1 MNVSETRKRRRLAVK
16 SALAA
21 VVLGAAGGGIYYS
34 TSAATAGETPV
45 GAAFGCVLP
54 GGDRVD
60 VPIEFG
66 VGIPNT
72 ATAGT
77 QVTAK
82 PSAKIVLPATAVDK
96 LRAGGETALDASLTP
111 AMTLVE
117 GTTRTELKATPLAVK
132 AMTLPAQGDL
142 NLTLEGAPVAFTPKA
157 AGTAQVELT
166 GLTAQMLVGTTE
178 ITCTAT
184 TDSGALGT
192 FDVTAAAPAPA
203 APPAQAQ
210 ALPDPGVG
218 TLADPEPLRV
228 NFEVTVVAKPPK
240 LQGAQITLRGTLKT
254 LLPITLPVPPDGND
268 MTGELLLD
276 PAKNTY
282 LVVFR
287 FMPVFN
293 DIYATE
299 GTVSGKVKVI
309 LGASPVGE
317 TNGVS
322 RVKLRVDNVW
332 QGGTASGTGVHLMDP
347 GVDCHTAGP
356 MEVPITGNIGLGQ
369 GVETDIKSTATVPP
383 FTGCRGKTGEDLS
396 RLFSGLVSGPGT
408 EVLIH
413 LKSLCIGCPK

>member
-54 GGDRVD
+54 GGDKVD

-82 PSAKIVLPATAVDK
+82 PSAKIALPATAVDK
-96 LRAGGETALDASLTP
+96 LRAGGETALDADLTP
-111 AMTLVE
+111 KLTLVE
-117 GTTRTELKATPLAVK
+117 GAARTELKATPLAVK
-132 AMTLPAQGDL
+132 AMTLPAEGDL
-142 NLTLEGAPVAFTPKA
+142 NLSLEGAPVAFTPKA

-166 GLTAQMLVGTTE
+166 GLSARMLVGTTE

-192 FDVTAAAPAPA
+192 FDVTAAPAAA
-203 APPAQAQ
+203 APPAQPQQQQ
-210 ALPDPGVG
+210 ALPGDVTAQAGLPVWF
-218 TLADPEPLRV
+218 D
-228 NFEVTVVAKPPK
+228 VTVTAKPPR
-240 LQGAQITLRGTLKT
+240 LQGAVITLHGILKSE
-254 LLPITLPVPPDGND
+254 LPVQVPPPDGND
-268 MTGELLLD
+268 LTGDLTFD
-276 PAKNTY
+276 PAKDTY

-287 FMPVFN
+287 FMPVTN
-293 DIYATE
+293 DIYATSD
-299 GTVSGKVKVI
+299 GQVTGKVKVNI
-309 LGASPVGE
+309 IDYTAD
-317 TNGVS
+317 TKAIS
-322 RVKLRVDNVW
+322 RVNLRVDNVW
-332 QGGTASGTGVHLMDP
+332 QGGNKGHKFDGIQLMDE
-347 GVDCHTAGP
+347 GVNCRTVEP
-356 MEVPITGNIGLGQ
+356 LQVPINKVVGIKPGN
-369 GVETDIKSTATVPP
+369 ETDVRVMVTVPP
-383 FTGCRGKTGEDLS
+383 FTGCKGKTGEDLS

-408 EVLIH
+408 DTNVH
-413 LKSLCIGCPK
+413 LRTLCVGTCP

>member
-34 TSAATAGETPV
+34 TSAATAGQTPV

-66 VGIPNT
+66 VGIPST

-82 PSAKIVLPATAVDK
+82 PSAKIALPATAVDK
-96 LRAGGETALDASLTP
+96 LRAGGETALDATLTP
-111 AMTLVE
+111 TMTLVE
-117 GTTRTELKATPLAVK
+117 GAARTELKATPLAVK

-192 FDVTAAAPAPA
+192 FDVTAAPTAA

-210 ALPDPGVG
+210 AVPDPGVG
-218 TLADPEPLRV
+218 AQADPVLYV
-228 NFEVTVVAKPPK
+228 NFGVTVIAKPPR
-240 LQGAQITLRGTLKT
+240 LQGAEITLKGTLKT
-254 LLPITLPVPPDGND
+254 KLPVKIPDDPRGNPLNG
-268 MTGELLLD
+268 TLTFD
-276 PAKNTY
+276 PALNTY

-287 FMPVFN
+287 FMPVTN
-293 DIYATE
+293 DIHPTSE
-299 GTVSGKVKVI
+299 GPVTGFVKV
-309 LGASPVGE
+309 LGFTAE
-317 TNGVS
+317 TQAVS
-322 RVKLRVDNVW
+322 RVSLRVDNVW
-332 QGGTASGTGVHLMDP
+332 QGGNKDHKDDGIQLMAE
-347 GVDCHTAGP
+347 GANCHTATP
-356 MEVPITGNIGLGQ
+356 MEVPIQGTVNIQEGLESRIPA
-369 GVETDIKSTATVPP
+369 VANVPP
-383 FTGCRGKTGEDLS
+383 FTGCKGKTGEDLS
-396 RLFSGLVSGPGT
+396 RLFSGLVSGQTPV
-408 EVLIH
+408 EVI
-413 LKSLCIGCPK
+413 LKSLCGATCPPE

>member
-54 GGDRVD
+54 GGDKVD

-117 GTTRTELKATPLAVK
+117 GATRTELKATPLAVK

-166 GLTAQMLVGTTE
+166 GLSARMLVGTTE

-218 TLADPEPLRV
+218 VQADSLRSRFDMTV
-228 NFEVTVVAKPPK
+228 KTKLKKVGAEVTLHGK
-240 LQGAQITLRGTLKT
+240 LVIDTPFSGGQL
-254 LLPITLPVPPDGND
+254 
-268 MTGELLLD
+268 TGEMTFD
-276 PAKNTY
+276 KTKNSY
-282 LVVFR
+282 MVVFR
-287 FMPVFN
+287 FMPVLS
-293 DIYATE
+293 DIQAIQSKNAPLAGTMELALAPPNPYANTKATATLDLNIDNVRQGATPEKPDGGVNLGVLPGCRTASPLVTE
-299 GTVSGKVKVI
+299 LSGKVY
-309 LGASPVGE
+309 LTEDS
-317 TNGVS
+317 VS
-322 RVKLRVDNVW
+322 ELPSVV
-332 QGGTASGTGVHLMDP
+332 T
-347 GVDCHTAGP
+347 
-356 MEVPITGNIGLGQ
+356 I
-369 GVETDIKSTATVPP
+369 PP
-383 FTGCRGKTGEDLS
+383 FTGCRTAQGEDVS
-396 RLFSGLVSGPGT
+396 RLLTGLVSGPGN
-408 EVLIH
+408 EVTVRLVNEC
-413 LKSLCIGCPK
+413 LGCE